1 MEIKLL
7 ILIILLVMILSIC
20 SMVIFGLI
28 FKGKFAAMAKEICL
42 MTVGKLFANPIV
54 CEVFIV

>member
-7 ILIILLVMILSIC
+7 ILIILLIMILSIC
-20 SMVIFGLI
+20 SIVIFGLV
-28 FKGKFAAMAKEICL
+28 FKGKFAAMAKEVCL
-42 MTVGKLFANPIV
+42 MTVGKLFANPTV

>member
-7 ILIILLVMILSIC
+7 ILIILLIIILSIC
-20 SMVIFGLI
+20 SIVIFGLV
-28 FKGKFAAMAKEICL
+28 FKGKFVVIAKEVCL
-42 MTVGKLFANPIV
+42 MTVGKLFANPTV

>member
-7 ILIILLVMILSIC
+7 ILIILLIMILSIC

-42 MTVGKLFANPIV
+42 LIVGKFFANPTV